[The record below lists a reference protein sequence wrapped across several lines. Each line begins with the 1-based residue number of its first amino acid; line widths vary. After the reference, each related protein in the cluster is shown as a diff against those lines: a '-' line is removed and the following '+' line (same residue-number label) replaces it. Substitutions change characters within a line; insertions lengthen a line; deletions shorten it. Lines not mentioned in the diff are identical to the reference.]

1 MASPRW
7 QFGLV
12 LMAVIIFAS
21 LRSLAQPQDAAATP
35 QPPEP
40 AGDLVSKLEVV
51 DDPPWT
57 AKSARIRFTVENHGE
72 RTHRLLRL
80 RPGWLEYNGGSLHG
94 WTIKIEGPGG
104 EYRLPEYSG
113 LVRPPT
119 ESDYIELAPGES
131 FSTII
136 RLDEA
141 ALWDSNVRR
150 PLPST
155 KGTYTVSLPF
165 WGPKIEN
172 LKFTVGGNP

>member
-1 MASPRW
+1 MARFGWPVAIVLAALASASPE
-7 QFGLV
+7 G
-12 LMAVIIFAS
+12 FAEPEDDFAAP
-21 LRSLAQPQDAAATP
+21 RSFQALA
-35 QPPEP
+35 
-40 AGDLVSKLEVV
+40 DLVSTLRVV

-57 AKSARIRFTVENHGE
+57 ETTARIRLTVENRGE

-80 RPGWLEYNGGSLHG
+80 RSGWLEYNGGSLHG

-119 ESDYIELAPGES
+119 ESDHIELAPGES

-141 ALWDSNVRR
+141 ARWEANVRR

-155 KGTYTVSLPF
+155 KGSYTVSLPF
-165 WGPKIEN
+165 RGPKFEA
-172 LKFTVGGNP
+172 LKFTVGG